1 MFNRTEMRDAMMRVR
16 GNAPV
21 YLIDEWVEQLV
32 LAHRE
37 HEALMARIRAEF
49 DVEVTAIRREF
60 AALRMPWLAPDPN

>member
-37 HEALMARIRAEF
+37 HEARMARMRAEF
-49 DVEVTAIRREF
+49 DAEVAAIRREF
-60 AALRMPWLAPDPN
+60 AALRDAMARARP